1 MLCGRSCAWSLSVLG
16 LVVAAGM
23 LPQSAAAQD
32 QPWSNSGGNAQR
44 NGQVAV
50 QGPDAAD
57 ASTLLWQGAPSSV
70 IAWQPVIEGR
80 RVFMVRQTGFPPE
93 PSSNASPIVA
103 LDLDTGVELW
113 RFNIPF
119 ETGDWTTWIGGV
131 NNGRLYAARS
141 GNGASSSARL
151 YCLDAA
157 TGAVLWTTTEEIDAG
172 AYDGMVFAPDG
183 DPIIGS
189 FRFIWRFDSATGTR
203 VWRTAR
209 QCSVSGNCGAA
220 ANGSAVYAA
229 DSVAGGQVIKRFN
242 IDTGAF
248 QYQSPLMSGFLIQNT
263 PYVDPSGNVYLPRV
277 QNNAAVDFLYSF
289 ADSGSGFTQNW
300 RVPSLGGG
308 AAAEW
313 GVGLDG
319 SIYNLI
325 GTGTPNTA
333 RLQRLDP
340 ESGAV
345 LNESA
350 PIQADFFQIR
360 MAVDSRGV
368 LFVSTGAFANGRV
381 FSFNPDLTERWSI
394 PVPNLNQGAPP
405 IGTDGTLI
413 IASTGANSVR
423 AYRTERIACE
433 YDFNRDENVD
443 LLDAQQ
449 MAQVFVGILAP
460 EAGWLDGDLNGDENA
475 DLTDAQLLA
484 AFVVSGTCGI

>member
-1 MLCGRSCAWSLSVLG
+1 MLSGHSCAWSLSLLG
-16 LVVAAGM
+16 LVVAASM
-23 LPQSAAAQD
+23 LPRSASAQD

-50 QGPDAAD
+50 EGPDAAD
-57 ASTLLWQGAPSSV
+57 ASTLLWQGAPSSI

-80 RVFMVRQTGFPPE
+80 RVFMVRQLGFPPE
-93 PSSNASPIVA
+93 PSSNAAPIVA

-131 NNGRLYAARS
+131 NNGKLYAARS

-189 FRFIWRFDSATGTR
+189 FRFIWRFESTTGAR
-203 VWRTAR
+203 VWRAAR

-263 PYVDPSGNVYLPRV
+263 PYVDPAGNVYLPRV

-325 GTGTPNTA
+325 GTGAPNTA

-423 AYRTERIACE
+423 AYRKERIACN
-433 YDFNRDENVD
+433 YDFNQDENVD

-449 MAQVFVGILAP
+449 MAQVFVGILTP
-460 EAGWLDGDLNGDENA
+460 GAGWLDGDLNNDENA

-484 AFVVSGTCGI
+484 AYVVSGNCGV